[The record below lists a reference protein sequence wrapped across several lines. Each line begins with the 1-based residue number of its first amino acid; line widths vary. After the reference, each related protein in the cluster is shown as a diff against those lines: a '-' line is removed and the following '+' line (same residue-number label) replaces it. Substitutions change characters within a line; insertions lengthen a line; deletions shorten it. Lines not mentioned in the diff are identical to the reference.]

1 MVSMLRFCMISA
13 PEDGQMREMREPTLN
28 VKQVEKGF
36 RLDRVREY
44 IEKALSEIIS
54 NPL

>member
-1 MVSMLRFCMISA
+1 
-13 PEDGQMREMREPTLN
+13 MREMREPTLN

-54 NPL
+54 NPD